1 MLLEWIFEFILYFQ
15 PLILPC
21 RCNPQ
26 TVSPFMCFLSE
37 PLHKRNVIHANVIMS
52 FSVLVLF
59 KRKCGIFITEFS
71 VELWG
76 IEITFQPNFLQLA
89 QLLDYPFRE
98 FQGVPA
104 EVNQWQQFLHMR
116 EVLLYLILILIEL
129 GAFFLM
135 FPFHCFNMP
144 YQFFILT
151 FKYGYVLLQFLSFRF
166 QLIAAQKGAYLCH
179 ECRFRLGLGGFQ
191 LFRFDFFPYFVKLPL
206 HTLHGRIYAGNA

>member
-1 MLLEWIFEFILYFQ
+1 MEWIFEFILYFQ

-151 FKYGYVLLQFLSFRF
+151 FKYGYVLLQFFSFRF
-166 QLIAAQKGAYLCH
+166 QLSAAQKRADLCH

>member
-1 MLLEWIFEFILYFQ
+1 
-15 PLILPC
+15 
-21 RCNPQ
+21 
-26 TVSPFMCFLSE
+26 MCFLPE
-37 PLHKRNVIHANVIMS
+37 PLHKWYIIYAYVIVS
-52 FSVLVLF
+52 FSAFVLF
-59 KRKCGIFITEFS
+59 KRECCIFVTELS
-71 VELWG
+71 VELRR
-76 IEITFQPNFLQLA
+76 IEISFQPYLLQLT
-89 QLLDYPFRE
+89 QLLDYSFRE